1 MQVFM
6 LYWIHTV
13 YITSK
18 QKLVVILPSNGLQQ
32 IEIIH
37 MQIPLQ
43 INSLYSV
50 LSHCTLKVLFWV
62 VDVTVQSITT
72 TITTFA

>member
-18 QKLVVILPSNGLQQ
+18 QKLVVILPRNGLQL

-37 MQIPLQ
+37 MQIPL
-43 INSLYSV
+43 
-50 LSHCTLKVLFWV
+50 
-62 VDVTVQSITT
+62 
-72 TITTFA
+72 